1 VRHTERRRAQRG
13 GTTERSVRGGAAAGA
28 ATAAPA
34 RARL

>member
-13 GTTERSVRGGAAAGA
+13 GTTDGPCAGGRPPARRP
-28 ATAAPA
+28 AAPA